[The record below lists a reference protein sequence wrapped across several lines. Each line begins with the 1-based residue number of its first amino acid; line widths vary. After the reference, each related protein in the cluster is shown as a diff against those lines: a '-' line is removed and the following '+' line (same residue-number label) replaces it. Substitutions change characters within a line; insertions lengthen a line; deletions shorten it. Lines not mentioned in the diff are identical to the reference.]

1 MYFLIRLTYV
11 RSVAGYP
18 GGVTAIAISSTTG
31 DIVTVCDLGN
41 NTNKSTLQKYKITVR
56 NT

>member
-1 MYFLIRLTYV
+1 MTYV